1 MLTEEAAF
9 TGPVSLPA
17 WATDLA
23 VLYESDAVNQFLIYG
38 NVEDRFLLP
47 GPSRRLGTLQEF
59 LFEVLLPRFDVLLS
73 YDPGNGI
80 RIERGGPIFARWPTG
95 GSGAE
100 FPKRP
105 REAMELLTHYFRYC
119 ANLARMGQEVVQV
132 ACVLK
137 DVHLIAPSGTGF
149 TDYDTASLVTT
160 IRNWTSEGML
170 TAHPFAGFLITENV
184 NDIHPAIARNP
195 RARQMQVPLP
205 SVGELED
212 LLRWMAPRYP
222 AVLPPESIAPVS
234 SALSGSTV
242 AAVEQLMKSRQH
254 RGQSLADADLIGI
267 KKRMVEA
274 DCRGLIEF
282 VESRKTLDHL
292 QGQNAVKE
300 WLRQDIALWRKG
312 EEAALPKGYLLCGPV
327 GTGKSYLLECLAGE
341 AGVPVVKLKNFRDR
355 WVGSTEGNLERIFR
369 LIRALGRC
377 YVFIDEADQV
387 LGRRN
392 AGDDSGVSGRVYS
405 MLAEE
410 MGNSESRGRVI
421 WVLASSR
428 PDLIE
433 VDFKRPGRVD
443 VKIPL
448 LPAANAR
455 EAFELIRFLC
465 ASRGV
470 DILPESFEVLAPKLP
485 PLLTPGAAEAIAV
498 KAYRFL
504 RIASF
509 SAEEALFRSLDHY
522 QPAVPESVIEHQIKL
537 AIAEASDPSFIQ
549 APYA

>member
-1 MLTEEAAF
+1 MLTEEAAL
-9 TGPVSLPA
+9 TGPAHLPA

-47 GPSRRLGTLQEF
+47 GPPQRLGTLQEF

-80 RIERGGPIFARWPTG
+80 RIERGGPIFSRWP
-95 GSGAE
+95 SGANGAE
-100 FPKRP
+100 LPKRP
-105 REAMELLTHYFRYC
+105 REAMEFLTHYFRYC

-137 DVHLIAPSGTGF
+137 DVHLIAPAATGF

-160 IRNWTSEGML
+160 IRNWTSEGLL
-170 TAHPFAGFLITENV
+170 TAHPFAAFLITENV
-184 NDIHPAIARNP
+184 NDVHPAIARNP

-205 SVGELED
+205 PLRELED
-212 LLRWMAPRYP
+212 LLHWMAPRYP
-222 AVLPPESIAPVS
+222 AVLPPQSVATIAA
-234 SALSGSTV
+234 ALSGSTV
-242 AAVEQLMKSRQH
+242 AAVEQLMKSRH
-254 RGQSLADADLIGI
+254 HTGQSLADADLIGI

-292 QGQNAVKE
+292 QGHEAAKE

-312 EEAALPKGYLLCGPV
+312 EQAALPKGYLLCGPV

-377 YVFIDEADQV
+377 YVFIDEADQA

-392 AGDDSGVSGRVYS
+392 GGDDSGVSGRVYS

-410 MGNSESRGRVI
+410 MGHSESRGHVI

-465 ASRGV
+465 AGRDVPIS
-470 DILPESFEVLAPKLP
+470 PESFEALAPKMP
-485 PLLTPGAAEAIAV
+485 RLLTPGAAEAVAV
-498 KAYRFL
+498 KTYRFL
-504 RIASF
+504 RLTPCNP
-509 SAEEALFRSLDHY
+509 EDALLRALDHY
-522 QPAVPESVIEHQIKL
+522 QPAVPEAVVKHQMEL
-537 AIAEASDPSFIQ
+537 AIGEASDPSFVQ
-549 APYA
+549 ASYA

>member
-1 MLTEEAAF
+1 MLTEEGAF
-9 TGPVSLPA
+9 TGQVHLPA
-17 WATDLA
+17 WATELA

-38 NVEDRFLLP
+38 NVEDRLLLP
-47 GPSRRLGTLQEF
+47 GPPQRLGTLQEF
-59 LFEVLLPRFDVLLS
+59 LFEALLPRFDVLLS

-80 RIERGGPIFARWPTG
+80 RIESGGAIFSRWPSG
-95 GSGAE
+95 SSGAE

-105 REAMELLTHYFRYC
+105 REAIELLTHYFRYC

-137 DVHLIAPSGTGF
+137 DVHLIAPASAGF
-149 TDYDTASLVTT
+149 ADYDTAALVTT
-160 IRNWTSEGML
+160 VRNWTSEGLLM
-170 TAHPFAGFLITENV
+170 AHPFATFLITENV
-184 NDIHPAIARNP
+184 NDVHPAIARNP
-195 RARQMQVPLP
+195 RARQIQIPLP
-205 SVGELED
+205 SAGELED
-212 LLRWMAPRYP
+212 LLAWMAPRYP
-222 AVLPPESIAPVS
+222 AVVS
-234 SALSGSTV
+234 NETLGAVSCALSGSTV
-242 AAVEQLMKSRQH
+242 AAVEQLLKSRQH
-254 RGQSLADADLIGI
+254 SRQSLADADLIGI

-274 DCRGLIEF
+274 DCRDLIEF

-292 QGQNAVKE
+292 QGCDAVKE
-300 WLRQDIALWRKG
+300 WLRQDIALWHKG
-312 EEAALPKGYLLCGPV
+312 EHAALPKGYLLCGPV

-410 MGNSESRGRVI
+410 MGDSQSRGRVI

-465 ASRGV
+465 AARAI
-470 DILPESFEVLAPKLP
+470 DIPQTSFESLASKLP
-485 PLLTPGAAEAIAV
+485 RLLTPGAAEAIAV
-498 KAYRFL
+498 KTYRFL
-504 RIASF
+504 RISPL
-509 SAEEALFRSLDHY
+509 SAQEALLRALDHY
-522 QPAVPESVIEHQIKL
+522 QPAVPESIIEHQINL
-537 AIAEASDPSFIQ
+537 AVAESSDPSFVQ
-549 APYA
+549 VRHT